1 MRNISVNNI
10 AVKYTANAA
19 ASVTKGISTA
29 KTSTASKATVTTK
42 TSSAVKATITNAMET
57 SKKSTITSTKSN
69 ISSVIGVGVGAAAVV
84 GAKGAVNTTN
94 NNAGS
99 VTSTVGSAA
108 VYAATGTVN
117 TTNNNAGSVTSTV
130 GSAAVYAA
138 TGLPTGGSSSNVHLE
153 STKPTSGSSQYNP
166 ILISTS
172 SSNIIQFSPSSQE
185 KWFKF
190 TPGNPGTYDINCT
203 GGRVGVTLYD
213 DHLSQIATDN
223 NAKSNN
229 DSKILKSLKNDR
241 AYYLKL
247 SGSDSTCLT
256 VRSNVDTIS
265 NFTNG
270 GSWTPKDQ
278 TFDPDGISY
287 TPLKKTFLTPQQAA
301 SYMVS
306 LDKDFVRNLRDGT
319 FKAINTAA
327 VTYAIGAASASST
340 LVKQAV
346 SKFSESAIVS
356 TALSFLSGCG
366 INASLPTIT
375 EMEQDAIKNKT
386 HNFENGLIINSC
398 AYGIP
403 SNPANAFESWYNG
416 TSFIACGEPRYSG
429 TFKSGD
435 IQTLWK

>member
-1 MRNISVNNI
+1 MRNISVNNS
-10 AVKYTANAA
+10 AVKYA
-19 ASVTKGISTA
+19 ASAASLVTKGVTTTKSSSTPKAAATASTA
-29 KTSTASKATVTTK
+29 
-42 TSSAVKATITNAMET
+42 VKVSIANTIET
-57 SKKSTITSTKSN
+57 SKRSNVTAITSTKSN
-69 ISSVIGVGVGAAAVV
+69 IPSALSSVGTAAAYAA
-84 GAKGAVNTTN
+84 GTVNTAN

-117 TTNNNAGSVTSTV
+117 TANNNAGSVISTV

-138 TGLPTGGSSSNVHLE
+138 TGLPTEGASSNVHLE
-153 STKPTSGSSQYNP
+153 SIKPTSGSSQYNP

-403 SNPANAFESWYNG
+403 STPANAFESWYNG

-429 TFKSGD
+429 IFKSGD